1 MKNDPHKIAEQI
13 KGLLDE
19 LVAMTGEKAHV
30 KTGTKR
36 QAAATIP
43 KGASGALKILTDDG
57 FFDTPQDISKIME
70 KLKEI
75 GRYYPQTS
83 VSMNLLN
90 LTKRREFNRIKD
102 KETKNWLYVLRK

>member
-1 MKNDPHKIAEQI
+1 MNNPQKIADQI
-13 KGLLDE
+13 KVLLDE
-19 LVAMTGEKAHV
+19 LVGMTGEKVA
-30 KTGTKR
+30 TRAGSKR
-36 QAAATIP
+36 VISTSPP

>member
-1 MKNDPHKIAEQI
+1 MNTAQKIADQI
-13 KGLLDE
+13 KTLLDE
-19 LVAMTGEKAHV
+19 LVAMTGEKTVSKA
-30 KTGTKR
+30 GAKR
-36 QAAATIP
+36 IVSTSVP

-75 GRYYPQTS
+75 GRYYPQPS

-90 LTKRREFNRIKD
+90 LTKRRQFNRIKD

>member
-1 MKNDPHKIAEQI
+1 MNTPQKIVDQI
-13 KGLLDE
+13 KVLLDQ
-19 LVAMTGEKAHV
+19 LVEMTGEKVVAKAGAKKAV
-30 KTGTKR
+30 STSV
-36 QAAATIP
+36 P

-75 GRYYPQTS
+75 GRYYPQPS

>member
-1 MKNDPHKIAEQI
+1 MNTPQKIADQI
-13 KGLLDE
+13 KTLLDE
-19 LVAMTGEKAHV
+19 LVGMTGEKSVTRAGAKKV
-30 KTGTKR
+30 VSAPAK
-36 QAAATIP
+36 
-43 KGASGALKILTDDG
+43 KGAAGALKLLTDDG
-57 FFDTPQDISKIME
+57 FFDTPQDLPKIME

-75 GRYYPQTS
+75 GRYYPQPS

>member
-1 MKNDPHKIAEQI
+1 MNTPQKVADQI
-13 KGLLDE
+13 KALLDE
-19 LVAMTGEKAHV
+19 LVAMTGEKAV
-30 KTGTKR
+30 AKAGAKR
-36 QAAATIP
+36 AVSTLAP

-57 FFDTPQDISKIME
+57 FFDIPQDISKIME

>member
-1 MKNDPHKIAEQI
+1 MINNPHKIAEQI
-13 KGLLDE
+13 KSLIDD
-19 LVAMTGEKAHV
+19 LVAMTGEKVH
-30 KTGTKR
+30 TKKEIKGR
-36 QAAATIP
+36 TSGAIP

-57 FFDTPQDISKIME
+57 FFDAPQDIAKIME

-83 VSMNLLN
+83 ISMNLLN

-102 KETKNWLYVLRK
+102 KATKNWLYVLRK

>member
-1 MKNDPHKIAEQI
+1 MNTPQKVADQI
-13 KGLLDE
+13 KALLDE
-19 LVAMTGEKAHV
+19 LVVMTGEKVAA
-30 KTGTKR
+30 KAGKKR
-36 QAAATIP
+36 AVSALAP

-57 FFDTPQDISKIME
+57 FFDTPQDISRIME

-90 LTKRREFNRIKD
+90 LKKRREFNRIED